1 MKNFRI
7 TTLIALLLCFS
18 LAAKGECSFS
28 IPAITLEAGSAQE
41 IGIDLNNTEGVTAF
55 QFCIK
60 MPNGFSINSI
70 TNEDEETVPAI
81 TLTERKKSKHS
92 ITTQQQEDGS
102 YKVVVLSTSNQVFS
116 GNNGA
121 IINISVTPS
130 ATVQNGSY
138 EILMSEIAICPITDG
153 VIGETIKQEDF
164 TATIAINNKSQ
175 SNEVHASLSLGTE
188 RLDAGTISPLYI
200 NLTNN
205 IEITAAQLNI
215 MLPQGMTV
223 VETTNEDGD
232 NVPNVSLTE
241 RKKSKHNVTAR
252 QQEDGSYTIAA
263 LSTTN
268 QPFTGNDGALIK
280 LNVSTS
286 ETMTGTQNIILSNI
300 VLVPLVEGKPGISI
314 TQEPFTAQ
322 ISINNSGGGTISG
335 DNTLTVSHT
344 TLYNNEPAYIGIEM
358 KNNKAICAIQFNI
371 KLPQGINVVKE
382 YNEDDEFAPVIE
394 LTERKKSSHELSFKE
409 KEGNEYFVMAYS
421 LSNATFKDNSGE
433 IVKLKVKAEE
443 NMPEGEYGI
452 VLSNV
457 IMTTSDEEKIEQ
469 EAYSGTISVSAG
481 TGIEETGS
489 NSNITIKSAE
499 GGIVI
504 YGTANNDIVSV
515 YDVEGKSIAEI
526 RCTDGSCNLYTGET
540 KNIIVT
546 VSRNGSTI
554 FTRKLLINK

>member
-1 MKNFRI
+1 MA
-7 TTLIALLLCFS
+7 ALLTIS
-18 LAAKGECSFS
+18 SAVKAECRLS
-28 IPAITLEAGSAQE
+28 IPATTIEAGSSQS
-41 IGIDLNNTEGVTAF
+41 ISIDLENTEGVTAF

-60 MPNGFSINSI
+60 FPNGFSVNSM

-81 TLTERKKSKHS
+81 TLSERKKSKHS
-92 ITTQQQEDGS
+92 ITMQQQEDGS
-102 YKVVVLSTSNQVFS
+102 YKIVVLSTSNQVFS
-116 GNNGA
+116 GNGGA

-130 ATVQNGSY
+130 ATVQNGIY

-164 TATIAINNKSQ
+164 TATITINNKSQ

-188 RLDAGTISPLYI
+188 ELEAGSISPLYI

-215 MLPQGMTV
+215 MLPQGINI

-241 RKKSKHNVTAR
+241 RKKSKHNVIAR

-280 LNVSTS
+280 LNVSIS
-286 ETMTGTQNIILSNI
+286 ATMTGTQEILLSNI

-314 TQEPFTAQ
+314 TQEPVTAQ
-322 ISINNSGGGTISG
+322 ISISNSGGGTISG
-335 DNTLTVSHT
+335 DNTLTVNRSTVYH
-344 TLYNNEPAYIGIEM
+344 NEPAYIGIEM

-371 KLPQGINVVKE
+371 KLPQGVNIVKE

-394 LTERKKSSHELSFKE
+394 LTSRKKSSHELSFKE

-433 IVKLKVKAEE
+433 IVRLKVQAEE
-443 NMPEGEYGI
+443 NLPEGEYGI

-469 EAYSGTISVSAG
+469 EAYSGTIDVSSK
-481 TGIEETGS
+481 TGIEETGGD
-489 NSNITIKSAE
+489 SNITIKSTE
-499 GGIVI
+499 GGIAI
-504 YGTANNDIVSV
+504 YGTANNDIISV
-515 YDVEGKSIAEI
+515 YDVDGKCIAERLCKSGNSAI
-526 RCTDGSCNLYTGET
+526 NTERTR
-540 KNIIVT
+540 NIIVT
-546 VSRNGSTI
+546 VSRNGKVI
-554 FTRKLLINK
+554 FTRKFLKTK